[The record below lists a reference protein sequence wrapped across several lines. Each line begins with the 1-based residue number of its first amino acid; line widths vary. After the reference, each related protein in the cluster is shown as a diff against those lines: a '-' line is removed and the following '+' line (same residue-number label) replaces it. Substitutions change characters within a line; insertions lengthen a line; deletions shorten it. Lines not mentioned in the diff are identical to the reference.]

1 MKIINSIDCI
11 VIRLQS
17 AITYTYIGS
26 RTYLFELDMT
36 KSLLNKLNLKP
47 YSVSIC
53 LEKTRY
59 SGIQNRTVQF
69 LRPQFLTWISSILT
83 S

>member
-36 KSLLNKLNLKP
+36 KSFLNKLNLKI
-47 YSVSIC
+47 YSDFIC
-53 LEKTRY
+53 PGKTGY
-59 SGIQNRTVQF
+59 SGIQNRIVQF
-69 LRPQFLTWISSILT
+69 L
-83 S
+83 